1 MIFQVVNPRGKHH
14 RSVFW
19 EIFDCWAE
27 FPTSPSQ
34 GIFDGHS
41 YVMEHCTCRKLRGEC
56 DQNNA
61 QTEDA
66 KFSFEYR
73 PLYDWLFQVD
83 WGVHCF
89 ATFQNFKI
97 IREDLEVSREQVSL
111 HKISKF
117 RDTKTVNSW
126 SAKSESKFAWK
137 VQVFVVFSARLLLWF
152 NLNGSSR
159 RNVTN
164 YLLILASYLRVVN
177 CVATI

>member
-1 MIFQVVNPRGKHH
+1 
-14 RSVFW
+14 
-19 EIFDCWAE
+19 
-27 FPTSPSQ
+27 
-34 GIFDGHS
+34 
-41 YVMEHCTCRKLRGEC
+41 MEHRTCRTLRGEC

-61 QTEDA
+61 QTEGA

-117 RDTKTVNSW
+117 RDTKTVNS
-126 SAKSESKFAWK
+126 
-137 VQVFVVFSARLLLWF
+137 
-152 NLNGSSR
+152 
-159 RNVTN
+159 
-164 YLLILASYLRVVN
+164 
-177 CVATI
+177 